1 MADNAHI
8 AIIDAGIGNLRS
20 VQKAFECIGARP
32 VTTHDP
38 DLVRRADAVVLP
50 GVGAFGDG
58 MQGLQARGLERAVRQ
73 VIEGGRPFFG
83 ICVGLQLL
91 FEESEEMGLH
101 RGLGVLPGRVVRF
114 PSSLTVPHMGWNQVD
129 GRCQHPMLSGVP
141 DGAFVYFAHSFHA
154 VTGEDGI
161 VVATTDYGGPFASAV
176 ARDNVWGIQFHPEK
190 SQQVGLTIL
199 RNFLEFVCDSLPGD

>member
-1 MADNAHI
+1 MPESARI
-8 AIIDAGIGNLRS
+8 AIVDAGIGNLRS
-20 VQKAFECIGARP
+20 VQKAFEHLGASP
-32 VTTHDP
+32 MATDDP
-38 DLVRRADAVVLP
+38 EQVLAADAVVLP

-58 MQGLQARGLERAVRQ
+58 MQGLRARGLDVAVRR
-73 VIEGGRPFFG
+73 VIESGKPFFG

-91 FEESEEMGLH
+91 FDESEEMGRH

-199 RNFLEFVCDSLPGD
+199 RNFLEFACDSLPGD